1 MKVKWINSIYNYV
14 LPEKDGFYLV
24 TAVDEKGKR
33 HVTESYF
40 SVLRQE
46 WSWPEKIL
54 AWAYMPEPYDGI

>member
-1 MKVKWINSIYNYV
+1 MKIKWIPIYTYI

-40 SVLRQE
+40 SVVRQE

-54 AWAYMPEPYDGI
+54 AWTYMPETYDGI

>member
-1 MKVKWINSIYNYV
+1 MKIDWIPIYTYI

-40 SVLRQE
+40 SVVRQE

>member
-1 MKVKWINSIYNYV
+1 MKIEWIPIYNYV

-40 SVLRQE
+40 SVVRQE